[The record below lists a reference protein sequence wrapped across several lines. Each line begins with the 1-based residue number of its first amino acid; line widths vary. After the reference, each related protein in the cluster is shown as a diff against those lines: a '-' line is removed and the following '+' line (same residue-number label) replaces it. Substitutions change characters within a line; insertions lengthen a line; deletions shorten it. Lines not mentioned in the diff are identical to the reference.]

1 MSITMGEYLKRSA
14 ATDLRDHS
22 VVRNRLS
29 NENID
34 LLHAALGLQTEGGE
48 LADQV
53 KKHLFY
59 GRELDK
65 VNIKEEAGDILW
77 YMAVILRRLG
87 LTFEDV
93 AQANIDKLELRYRGS
108 FNEWDACN
116 RDTDKERELL
126 ER

>member
-1 MSITMGEYLKRSA
+1 
-14 ATDLRDHS
+14 
-22 VVRNRLS
+22 
-29 NENID
+29 